1 MADDV
6 FTNGGQRHSCKAK
19 GVLASHQGAEVASPV
34 PGSVINQS
42 SGGLLRG
49 FRASRWARSG
59 QLIA

>member
-6 FTNGGQRHSCKAK
+6 FTNGGKRHSCKAK
-19 GVLASHQGAEVASPV
+19 GVLARHQGAEGGLSGAWKR
-34 PGSVINQS
+34 NNRA

-49 FRASRWARSG
+49 FRASRWTRSG